1 MAHILNI
8 NRAGKFIDLF
18 SGCGGLSLGLMQA
31 GWQGIFAIEKT
42 EAAFST
48 LSNNLLNQ
56 GRYSYTWPDWLP
68 RKNMEVGELIA
79 NHAED
84 LRGLRGAVDLIAG
97 GPPCQGFSTAGKR
110 DPNDPRNKLAE
121 QYIKVV
127 ELVRP
132 NYLILENVRGF
143 NISFKKE
150 DSNGQLEKFP
160 YSLVVKKK
168 LEEIGYGVSFKVV
181 KSSDWGVPQ
190 HRPRFILIAKYG
202 VSSEDFDPF
211 ADIEPFRKGFLRG
224 KGLRVDRPVSA
235 GDAIQDLE
243 TFGKKLISN
252 KDSQRNGFYE
262 LSYQPPEN
270 LNAFLS
276 IVRVGLKNEAPN
288 SMRLARHSDAVRSK
302 FTEILNSCP
311 RGVTVSKS
319 FKAEMEIKKQAI
331 TPLSKDLPSATVT
344 TLPDDIIHYAEPRI
358 LTVRENAR
366 LQTFPDWFEFTGAYT
381 TGGKQ
386 RKNTC
391 PRYTQVGNAVPPLL
405 AEAMGLLIGVEM
417 KRAT

>member
-1 MAHILNI
+1 MAQILNI
-8 NRAGKFIDLF
+8 NRTGKFIDLF

-31 GWQGIFAIEKT
+31 GWEGIFAIEKT

-48 LSNNLLNQ
+48 LSTNLLSQ
-56 GRYSYTWPDWLP
+56 GRYSYAWPEWLP

-79 NHAED
+79 NHVENLRE
-84 LRGLRGAVDLIAG
+84 LRGTVDLIAG

-132 NYLILENVRGF
+132 SYLILENVRGF
-143 NISFKKE
+143 NLSFKKDE
-150 DSNGQLEKFP
+150 LKGQEQNFP

-202 VSSEDFDPF
+202 VSSDDFDPF
-211 ADIEPFRKGFLRG
+211 ADIGLFREGFLRA
-224 KGLRVDRPVSA
+224 KGLEVDRPVSA
-235 GDAIQDLE
+235 GEAIQDLE
-243 TFGKKLISN
+243 TFGRRLIPN
-252 KDSQRNGFYE
+252 EDSQQNGFYE
-262 LSYQPPEN
+262 LSYQPPQH
-270 LNAFLS
+270 LNGFLS
-276 IVRVGLKNEAPN
+276 IVRAGLENEAPN

-302 FTEILNSCP
+302 FSDILKNCP

-319 FKAEMEIKKQAI
+319 YKAEMEIKKQAI
-331 TPLSKDLPSATVT
+331 TPLCKDLPSATVT

-386 RKNTC
+386 RKHTC

-405 AEAMGLLIGVEM
+405 AEAMGLLIEVEM
-417 KRAT
+417 KRAI